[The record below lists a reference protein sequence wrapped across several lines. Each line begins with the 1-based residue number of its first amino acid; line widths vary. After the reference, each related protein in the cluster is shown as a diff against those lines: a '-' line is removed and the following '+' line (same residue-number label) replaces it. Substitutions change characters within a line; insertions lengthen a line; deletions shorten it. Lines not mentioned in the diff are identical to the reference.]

1 MEINYITFLLII
13 LFALAL
19 YYIFHFFWKKR
30 IKGIGQKRYLELID
44 IGEDL
49 KNEIHT
55 FLQKKTK
62 VIFSFINLG
71 TGDCYNEIKCE

>member
-30 IKGIGQKRYLELID
+30 IKGIGQKRYLELMD

-55 FLQKKTK
+55 FLQKKNK
-62 VIFSFINLG
+62 GNIFI
-71 TGDCYNEIKCE
+71 Y